1 MAGRGQG
8 KVWAVAATAAAAA
21 TAAVVVV
28 VVVVVVVYL
37 VPPPPWRT
45 REGEAGVR
53 KTMARVLIVGGTGHA
68 PHAR

>member
-1 MAGRGQG
+1 MVERGQG
-8 KVWAVAATAAAAA
+8 KVWAVAATAA
-21 TAAVVVV
+21 VVV

-53 KTMARVLIVGGTGHA
+53 RTMVARLLIVGGTGHA